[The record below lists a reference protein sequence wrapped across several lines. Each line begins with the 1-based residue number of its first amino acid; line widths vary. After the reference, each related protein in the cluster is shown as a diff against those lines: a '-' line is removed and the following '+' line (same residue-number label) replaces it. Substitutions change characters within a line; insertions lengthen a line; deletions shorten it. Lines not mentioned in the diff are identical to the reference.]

1 MIDVIATETDMMGR
15 SGQIVEIH
23 SETQVVDTIF
33 SRCISFTFFILLIVF
48 FTCLVFLYSSYG
60 GIITSIALAPSA
72 IGAFFAI
79 IGALDGD
86 ITRYDLIIIA
96 CVAVMAVG
104 VILLTIPYLCCLVA
118 TREHSYYRFLLK
130 VLDDIRNR
138 DGIKNV
144 QEKNDVNDKKA
155 NKPMV

>member
-60 GIITSIALAPSA
+60 GIITCVISRNITEHFMIHHIRPS
-72 IGAFFAI
+72 G
-79 IGALDGD
+79 GG
-86 ITRYDLIIIA
+86 
-96 CVAVMAVG
+96 
-104 VILLTIPYLCCLVA
+104 
-118 TREHSYYRFLLK
+118 
-130 VLDDIRNR
+130 N
-138 DGIKNV
+138 GISP
-144 QEKNDVNDKKA
+144 A
-155 NKPMV
+155 